1 MEKSKPYRLKVYTD
15 VANCSKQEKW
25 VAFSITLPC
34 GNGYMGEY
42 HWDDNGTSEI
52 EWNNDDEPC
61 LGENQKEM
69 MEQIKEEI
77 RSIISTYNLQT
88 RN

>member
-1 MEKSKPYRLKVYTD
+1 
-15 VANCSKQEKW
+15 
-25 VAFSITLPC
+25 
-34 GNGYMGEY
+34 MGEY
-42 HWDDNGTSEI
+42 HWDDNGTSQI
-52 EWNNDDEPC
+52 EWDKDDEPC
-61 LGENQKEM
+61 LEKNQKEM